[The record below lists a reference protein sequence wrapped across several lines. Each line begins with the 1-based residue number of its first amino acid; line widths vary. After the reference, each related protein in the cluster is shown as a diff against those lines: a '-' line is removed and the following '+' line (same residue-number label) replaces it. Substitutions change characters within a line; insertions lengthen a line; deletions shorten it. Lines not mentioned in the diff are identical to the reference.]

1 MRCRNHRKGF
11 SGIRG
16 CQQHPHSRLLSGNS
30 ATSSERGTDTMECV
44 NDSEFLDRFLRVERP
59 GADKIL
65 AFYDSTVDAICRNGR
80 YLYIPLSD
88 HLCHRGDAL
97 FESISVCDGYVFS
110 MEGHLERLK
119 KGCASFM
126 QIQPPCSWE
135 DLGQGA
141 SVTAA
146 SAFFSAAELAASAYH
161 PLSARR
167 RACTSWPSDS
177 RRPARN
183 SMRKA

>member
-1 MRCRNHRKGF
+1 
-11 SGIRG
+11 
-16 CQQHPHSRLLSGNS
+16 
-30 ATSSERGTDTMECV
+30 MECV

-135 DLGQGA
+135 DLRQRIVDVARAGGERDCGIRLFLGRGA
-141 SVTAA
+141 GGFGVSPLECPKTSLYIVAVRQPKASEELYEKVMTA
-146 SAFFSAAELAASAYH
+146 F
-161 PLSARR
+161 
-167 RACTSWPSDS
+167 TSKVP
-177 RRPARN
+177 P
-183 SMRKA
+183 KL